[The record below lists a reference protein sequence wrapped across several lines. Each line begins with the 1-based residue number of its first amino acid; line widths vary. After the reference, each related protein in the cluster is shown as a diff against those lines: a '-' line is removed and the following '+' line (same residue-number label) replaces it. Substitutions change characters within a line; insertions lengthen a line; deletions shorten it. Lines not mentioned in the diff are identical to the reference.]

1 MFDDGDAETMI
12 GKRRDV
18 SPRQCDSKRLTEIL
32 KTPHAKTEQVITTL
46 AYFRYFLKNPKNNCH

>member
-32 KTPHAKTEQVITTL
+32 KTPHVKTEQAITNL
-46 AYFRYFLKNPKNNCH
+46 GRYD